1 MIRFLIVMSSCI
13 VTLIIS
19 LISTPIA
26 GLLFSITISGT
37 IGYVIKQKAIK
48 LMIIFTS
55 QYISYSI
62 ADFCGLILGALILRK
77 SGNLKFMP
85 ALYIMVILSSFSYM
99 LQKYSFASME
109 AHMYNKIQK
118 FTSLI
123 GTITAIALIYFMV
136 SRW

>member
-1 MIRFLIVMSSCI
+1 MSSCI